1 MQCHLRSPQA
11 ADLQITTAAMG
22 FAIAHRRRGRL
33 AIASNDTGRLLAGFD
48 VHYIY
53 IQDYVRKWTIRI
65 ISTGLLSLLTP
76 LLYSSG
82 FAPVLAYAAASG
94 CETVSIGVHQTSYRQ
109 RHRSARLKWLSALLG
124 CPCSATARRHRHGT
138 ERPGTGMHFMRIS

>member
-1 MQCHLRSPQA
+1 MLMQCHVRSPQA

-33 AIASNDTGRLLAGFD
+33 AIASNDTGRLLALFD

-53 IQDYVRKWTIRI
+53 IQGLHSKWTMRV
-65 ISTGLLSLLTP
+65 ISTGLLSLLT
-76 LLYSSG
+76 LRLHSSG

-94 CETVSIGVHQTSYRQ
+94 CETVSIGVH
-109 RHRSARLKWLSALLG
+109 
-124 CPCSATARRHRHGT
+124 
-138 ERPGTGMHFMRIS
+138 